1 MDTETLIKPQQNVKR
16 SYFIVF
22 DESGKIRKINSTPI
36 TKLNDKTLTQI
47 ESTNPVCKKLIKGE
61 TSIKKYG
68 IIWDILNEKWDIDL
82 RRTKLVLELKHNK
95 LLPFVYGTD
104 ITTTEMFVNIFYNDN
119 VAVVQV
125 NKDKIKRIKNL
136 SDITEISTHETEL
149 LDIYITRKNDPDYLI
164 TVLKLDPLTLFR
176 TGLQKIELDI
186 TEHVDWQNI
195 SMYTKPVFSNYG
207 WNLLAS
213 MAEVPIITNTV
224 LQKSNNKDKNNINI
238 NVVDNTLY
246 LNSKLTKAQEYYFDG
261 QAVLRVVVCD
271 HTPDNLVGAFEV
283 PVKFLLDNKV
293 STTTINF
300 KWPKQPLLLYKN
312 NYLTVSTGEIDEQN
326 AEH

>member
-1 MDTETLIKPQQNVKR
+1 MATETLIEQQQNVKR

-22 DESGKIRKINSTPI
+22 DESGKIRKIHSTPI

-61 TSIKKYG
+61 VGLKKYG

-82 RRTKLVLELKHNK
+82 RRTKLVLESKHNK
-95 LLPFVYGTD
+95 LLPFDSTITRRYAD
-104 ITTTEMFVNIFYNDN
+104 IFVSIFYIDN
-119 VAVVQV
+119 VAVIYA
-125 NKDKIKRIKNL
+125 NKERIKSIKNL

-164 TVLKLDPLTLFR
+164 TVLKLNPLTLFR
-176 TGLQKIELDI
+176 TGLQKIELGV
-186 TEHVDWQNI
+186 TEHIDWQNI
-195 SMYTKPVFSNYG
+195 SMYTKPVFNEYG
-207 WNLLAS
+207 WNLLDS
-213 MAEVPIITNTV
+213 MVEVPETTNTV

-238 NVVDNTLY
+238 KVVDNTLY

-261 QAVLRVVVCD
+261 QTVLRVVVCD

-283 PVKFLLDNKV
+283 PVEFLLDNEV
-293 STTTINF
+293 STITINF

-312 NYLTVSTGEIDEQN
+312 NYLTVSTGDTHEQN
-326 AEH
+326 D